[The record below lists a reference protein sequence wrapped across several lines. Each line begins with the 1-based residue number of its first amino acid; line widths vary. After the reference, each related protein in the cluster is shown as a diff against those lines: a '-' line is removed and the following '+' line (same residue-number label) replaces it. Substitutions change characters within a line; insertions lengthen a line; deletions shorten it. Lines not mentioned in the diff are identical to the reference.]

1 MVRMMTMLGRM
12 AVVELEQVKSQQ
24 ASVLAMDWTTTG
36 HPLLTIGIS

>member
-12 AVVELEQVKSQQ
+12 AVVELDQVKSKQ
-24 ASVLAMDWTTTG
+24 AFVLAMDWTTMD